1 MADLMDRLERALN
14 PKTVAVVG
22 DKGPGYMWL
31 RGYRELKG
39 RLYSVQVDPAQ
50 IPGIE
55 AMGIPNFPSLS
66 EIPDEID
73 YVLCAVPRQIAPR
86 IAADAANKKVGV
98 VAFFTS
104 GFAETDE
111 EIGIQLQH
119 QLLEIATTNDL
130 LIIGPNCMGLYNP
143 AVGVRQSAGQV
154 NGPAGPVG
162 FVSQSGTHAINFS
175 TTGAANGIRISK
187 SVSMG
192 NAIVL
197 NAAHYI
203 EYLTG
208 DADTKVIAM
217 YMEGV
222 KDGRHLFRAL
232 KEATAMKP
240 VVIWKGGQTPAGQR
254 ATHSHTAS
262 LATPTAI
269 WDAVVRQTGVI
280 ATDSL
285 DETIDVCKALVY
297 GKPSGGAR
305 MALLAMTGGQSVS
318 ISDAFGRQG
327 LEVPALTDASYAR
340 LAEFFN
346 IIGGSYRNPFDMAG
360 TIGQRGATSEQDN
373 LREILRIVE
382 ADPNIDAI
390 AVDARGPGGGAPP
403 SGPQAGMQAEQAN
416 RMVEALREVKDRSA
430 KPVMTIVHPGAYE
443 GGAAEGRQ
451 QFLDAGIPSFHSFER
466 AARAY
471 AKASAYWRFRSEA

>member
-1 MADLMDRLERALN
+1 
-14 PKTVAVVG
+14 
-22 DKGPGYMWL
+22 MWL
-31 RGYRELKG
+31 RGYREFKG
-39 RLYSVQVDPAQ
+39 KLYSVQVDPAQ

-55 AMGIPNFPSLS
+55 AMGIPNYASLM

-73 YVLCAVPRQIAPR
+73 YVMCAVPRQVAPR
-86 IAADAANKKVGV
+86 ITADAAQKKVGAM
-98 VAFFTS
+98 AFFTS

-111 EIGIQLQH
+111 ELGIRLQDH
-119 QLLEIATTNDL
+119 ILDIARENDL
-130 LIIGPNCMGLYNP
+130 LVIGPNCMGIYNP
-143 AVGVRQSAGQV
+143 AVGIRQSGGQP

-162 FVSQSGTHAINFS
+162 FVSQSGTHAISFG
-175 TTGAANGIRISK
+175 TIGAASGIRISK
-187 SVSMG
+187 SISMG

-203 EYLTG
+203 EYLTQ
-208 DADTKVIAM
+208 DPDTKVIAM

-222 KDGRHLFRAL
+222 KDGRHLFKAL
-232 KEATAMKP
+232 RRATAVKP

-262 LATPTAI
+262 MATPGAI
-269 WDAVVRQTGVI
+269 WDAVIRQTGVI
-280 ATDSL
+280 ATDSV
-285 DETIDVCKALVY
+285 DETLDVCKALVHA
-297 GKPSGGAR
+297 KPSAGTR

-318 ISDAFGRQG
+318 ISDAFAKQG
-327 LEVPALTDASYAR
+327 LDVPALSDASYAR

-360 TIGQRGATSEQDN
+360 TIGQRGAVSEQDN

-390 AVDARGPGGGAPP
+390 AVEARGVMGGSP
-403 SGPQAGMQAEQAN
+403 EQAS
-416 RMVEALREVKDRSA
+416 RMVTALKEVQERTP
-430 KPVMTIVHPGAYE
+430 KPVITIVHPGANE
-443 GGAAEGRQ
+443 GSAAEGRQ
-451 QFLDAGIPSFHSFER
+451 QFLEAGIASFHSFER

-471 AKASAYWRFRSEA
+471 FKAASYWRYRQGQA